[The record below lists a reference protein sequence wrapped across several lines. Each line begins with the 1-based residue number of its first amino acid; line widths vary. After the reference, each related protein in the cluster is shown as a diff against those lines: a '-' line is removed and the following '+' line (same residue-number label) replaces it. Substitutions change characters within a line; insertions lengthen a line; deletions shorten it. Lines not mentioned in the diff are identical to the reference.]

1 MTRRATKKALRKAE
15 EAMICGRYADAAAV
29 YDAMLKDFED
39 EFPSL
44 LDHAAVI
51 WGKVRALHGMGDEV
65 AADELAESAVYLL
78 SVHTML
84 EAVAA

>member
-1 MTRRATKKALRKAE
+1 
-15 EAMICGRYADAAAV
+15 MILGRYGEAASI
-29 YDAMLKDFED
+29 YDAMLKDFDE

-51 WGKVRALHGMGDEV
+51 WGKVRALQGMGDEV
-65 AADELAESAVYLL
+65 EADELAESAVYLL

>member
-1 MTRRATKKALRKAE
+1 
-15 EAMICGRYADAAAV
+15 
-29 YDAMLKDFED
+29 
-39 EFPSL
+39 
-44 LDHAAVI
+44 
-51 WGKVRALHGMGDEV
+51 V